1 MDALVRKPSSTGW
14 EYRLRLNATFLFVI
28 SQNLSYMFN
37 TQSTYMFSSPLIL
50 IFLGGG
56 GKKSVMQINTSKTK
70 NDLVCQTASNDLLCS
85 KVHCGTISVDARTS
99 PDGSSG
105 SYYTAFFSA
114 APLYLTAPASPQLL
128 SLSPYLYARRQF
140 PGWVKL
146 G

>member
-1 MDALVRKPSSTGW
+1 MIW
-14 EYRLRLNATFLFVI
+14 
-28 SQNLSYMFN
+28 
-37 TQSTYMFSSPLIL
+37 
-50 IFLGGG
+50 
-56 GKKSVMQINTSKTK
+56 
-70 NDLVCQTASNDLLCS
+70 CQTASNDLLCS
-85 KVHCGTISVDARTS
+85 KVHCGTISVDARPS

-128 SLSPYLYARRQF
+128 SLSLYLSLYARRQF